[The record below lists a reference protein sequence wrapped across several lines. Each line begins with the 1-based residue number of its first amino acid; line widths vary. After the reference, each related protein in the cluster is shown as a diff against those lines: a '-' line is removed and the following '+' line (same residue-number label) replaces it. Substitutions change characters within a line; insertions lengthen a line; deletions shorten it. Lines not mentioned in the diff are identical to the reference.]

1 MEFSIENLRALL
13 EESKSLKLMHD
24 EERLAFMKK
33 VMASNEVKQR
43 KVFQT
48 LIEVKAEIEEA
59 EKKYK
64 QVVAD
69 AVDEYAVGVK
79 ELEKKT
85 LHAIRKQAEEKETV
99 KEHKEMDSLLSNL
112 NTL

>member
-1 MEFSIENLRALL
+1 MEFSIENLKALL

-33 VMASNEVKQR
+33 ILASNEVKQR

-48 LIEVKAEIEEA
+48 LVEVKAEIEEA

-69 AVDEYAVGVK
+69 AVDEFAVGIQ
-79 ELEKKT
+79 ELQKKA
-85 LHAIRKQAEEKETV
+85 LHSIRKEAEDKAVVKDKE
-99 KEHKEMDSLLSNL
+99 EMDSLLTNL
-112 NTL
+112 TNL